1 MNLYC
6 TCRCSSFLFVHM
18 IFWLLILIAHCIF
31 KKVLQHFVVSAICAT
46 MMLLVVKKLWN
57 KQIPIKTFPVHALL
71 SLVQDR
77 SRWKRNYSFLVACC
91 FVQTKK
97 INPSVIYRK
106 ASSDQEV
113 WWEHAIWAISD
124 PGKDFDGGKLHSSM
138 WNLFHM
144 EERVVLPQ
152 YSCSPGVKKRMGDV
166 MRDLPQASEPLCAT
180 ELLLGK
186 ANQASLQLSTSTCAQ
201 CTFHPLNLTE
211 SKKSRL
217 EQREVLGTGKCLAPY
232 IYHRLTIY
240 YS

>member
-31 KKVLQHFVVSAICAT
+31 KKVLQHFVVSAISAT

-113 WWEHAIWAISD
+113 WWERAIWAISD
-124 PGKDFDGGKLHSSM
+124 PGKDFDAGKLHSSM
-138 WNLFHM
+138 WKLFHM
-144 EERVVLPQ
+144 EESASAASVFLFTRCEKENGRRDARSSSSFGTTLCDWAPAGKSKSSLSATLCKRSQLVLAHSAQ
-152 YSCSPGVKKRMGDV
+152 H
-166 MRDLPQASEPLCAT
+166 T
-180 ELLLGK
+180 EHG
-186 ANQASLQLSTSTCAQ
+186 AQFTRST
-201 CTFHPLNLTE
+201 
-211 SKKSRL
+211 
-217 EQREVLGTGKCLAPY
+217 
-232 IYHRLTIY
+232 
-240 YS
+240 